1 MEEVTIKAVK
11 REVTGKQ
18 VKALR
23 RQGLL
28 PAVLYGRNFPSTPIS
43 LDLRDASHTLS
54 HMTTSA
60 LVTVVLDGEK
70 HLALVRERQR
80 DFIRGTLKHIDF
92 QVVSMKEKL
101 RTSVSVV
108 MVGESPAVT
117 DFNGVLVTG
126 LDEVEVECFPQ
137 DLPER
142 IMADVSGL
150 KQIGDAI
157 YVRNLVISEK
167 VEVLEDPNEVV
178 VVVTAQAAEEVE
190 EVVVAEVVAEP
201 ELIEKGKKEEEEE
214 GEAEE

>member
-80 DFIRGTLKHIDF
+80 DFIRGTLKHVDF

-108 MVGESPAVT
+108 IVGESPAVK

>member
-108 MVGESPAVT
+108 IVGESPAVK

-190 EVVVAEVVAEP
+190 EVVVEEVVAEP

>member
-108 MVGESPAVT
+108 IVGESPAVK

-167 VEVLEDPNEVV
+167 VEILEDPNEVV

-190 EVVVAEVVAEP
+190 EVVVEEVVAEP

-214 GEAEE
+214 GGAEE

>member
-28 PAVLYGRNFPSTPIS
+28 PAVLYGRNFPPTPIS

-54 HMTTSA
+54 HMTTSV

-108 MVGESPAVT
+108 IVGESPAVKE
-117 DFNGVLVTG
+117 FNGVLVTG

>member
-28 PAVLYGRNFPSTPIS
+28 PAVLYGRNFPPTPIS

-54 HMTTSA
+54 HMTTSV

-108 MVGESPAVT
+108 IVGESPAVK

-178 VVVTAQAAEEVE
+178 VVVTAQAVEEVE
-190 EVVVAEVVAEP
+190 EVVVEEVVAEP

>member
-28 PAVLYGRNFPSTPIS
+28 PAVLYGRNFPPTPIS

-190 EVVVAEVVAEP
+190 EVVVEEVVAEP

>member
-108 MVGESPAVT
+108 IVGESPAVK

>member
-1 MEEVTIKAVK
+1 MEEVIIKADK

-28 PAVLYGRNFPSTPIS
+28 PAVLYGRNFPPTSIS
-43 LDLRDASHTLS
+43 LDLHDATHTLS

-92 QVVSMKEKL
+92 QVVSMEEKL

-108 MVGESPAVT
+108 IVGESPAVK

-157 YVRNLVISEK
+157 YVRNLVVSEK

-190 EVVVAEVVAEP
+190 EVVVEEVVAEP

>member
-28 PAVLYGRNFPSTPIS
+28 PAVLYGRNFPPTPIS
-43 LDLRDASHTLS
+43 LDLHDASHTLS

-108 MVGESPAVT
+108 IVGESPAVK

-142 IMADVSGL
+142 IIADVSGL

-167 VEVLEDPNEVV
+167 VELLEDPNEVV

-190 EVVVAEVVAEP
+190 EVVVEEVVAEP

>member
-108 MVGESPAVT
+108 IVGESPAVK

-167 VEVLEDPNEVV
+167 VEILEDPNEVV

>member
-108 MVGESPAVT
+108 IVGESPAVK

-167 VEVLEDPNEVV
+167 VEILEDPNEVV

-214 GEAEE
+214 GGAEE

>member
-54 HMTTSA
+54 HMTTSV

-108 MVGESPAVT
+108 IVGESPAVK

-167 VEVLEDPNEVV
+167 VEILEDPNEVV

-214 GEAEE
+214 GGAEE